1 MSAESSTLQI
11 RIATSA
17 SELHQGWEA
26 YAASHSYAT
35 IYHTAAWQLVLQ
47 STYPYRFFGV
57 YAVDGSDSVVGI
69 LPVYLVSSALT
80 GRRLSSAPF
89 SYICDPI
96 ADNDRVAENLVDT
109 AVRICQEHK
118 AAYYEL
124 KCLRTC
130 SAAAQRFQLSKQF
143 ETYLLDLHPTEE
155 QIWARTH
162 KGIIQRG
169 VNKAQKEGVE
179 IRLGEDQ
186 SCIEVFH
193 HLNLLTCRKH
203 GIPAQPLAF
212 HRQVWERLA
221 SQGKADFSFAYYKN
235 APIASVVIF
244 YHNEKA
250 IYMYGASD
258 ERFLAQRPNHLLL
271 WHAILR
277 ARQKGMTVFDLGR
290 VSDDNP
296 GLKEF
301 KQRWGADTV
310 ALHYYYWPEKK
321 GVGAVNR
328 KSLKFR
334 LTTLMFSKLPLFV
347 TARLTWLYKHLA

>member
-1 MSAESSTLQI
+1 MAG
-11 RIATSA
+11 
-17 SELHQGWEA
+17 ELPKGWEI
-26 YAASHSYAT
+26 YAANHPHAT
-35 IYHTAAWQLVLQ
+35 IYHTVVWQQILQ
-47 STYPYRFFGV
+47 ETYPYRFFGI
-57 YAVDGSDSVVGI
+57 YAVDGSDSVIGI
-69 LPVYLVSSALT
+69 LPVYLVSSSLT
-80 GRRLSSAPF
+80 GRRLSTAPF
-89 SYICDPI
+89 SFICDPI
-96 ADNDRVAENLVDT
+96 ADNDRIIENLVD
-109 AVRICQEHK
+109 AALRLCQENK

-143 ETYLLDLHPTEE
+143 ETYRLDLHPTEE
-155 QIWARTH
+155 QIWAGTH

-179 IRLGEDQ
+179 IRIGEDQ
-186 SCIEVFH
+186 GCIEVFH

-203 GIPAQPLAF
+203 GIPAQPLRF
-212 HRQVWERLA
+212 HREVWTNLA
-221 SQGKADFSFAYYKN
+221 AKGKADFLFAYYRN
-235 APIASVVIF
+235 EAIAAVVIF
-244 YHNEKA
+244 YHRDTA

-258 ERFLAQRPNHLLL
+258 ERYLAQRPNHLLL

-277 ARQKGMTVFDLGR
+277 AKQKGMTIFDLGR

-321 GVGAVNR
+321 GVGSVNR

-334 LTTLMFSKLPLFV
+334 LITLMFSKLPLFL
-347 TARLTWLYKHLA
+347 TSRLTWLYKHLA